1 MDAGLWRRD
10 RFDNVHHRL
19 YWDEIDT
26 IDTSGS
32 SGANVSKMEKLES
45 LAGSAL
51 TQ

>member
-26 IDTSGS
+26 IDTG
-32 SGANVSKMEKLES
+32 GANVSKMERFES
-45 LAGSAL
+45 LACSAL

>member
-26 IDTSGS
+26 FRYTSSG
-32 SGANVSKMEKLES
+32 GANVSRKEKV
-45 LAGSAL
+45 
-51 TQ
+51 